1 MAGPFLIFGHRGS
14 PKRFAEN
21 TIESFEEALRAG
33 ADGFETDLRM
43 LANRSAVLFHDDDFE
58 GTEIE
63 SLSFDECSKSGA
75 KIARLSD
82 LARFADRATMV
93 LEVKRGNWVEA
104 LIDEVRQWPNIVL
117 ASFDHSL
124 IAELHRRNVS
134 FPLGITIY
142 GSMVNVAAYAADIG
156 ASWCFPNYHYVSA
169 ELVQSLHARGVRV
182 IPWTPNREREWSW
195 LREIGCDGMITDLP
209 AEAVVWRG
217 SSGPP

>member
-1 MAGPFLIFGHRGS
+1 MAETFLIFGHRGS

-43 LANRSAVLFHDDDFE
+43 LANRSAVLFHDDDLE

-63 SLSFDECSKSGA
+63 SLSFDECAARGA

-82 LARFADRATMV
+82 LARFTNRATMV

-104 LIDEVRQWPNIVL
+104 LIDEVKEWPNIVV

-124 IAELHRRNVS
+124 IAELHRRNVA

-142 GSMVNVAAYAADIG
+142 GSMVN
-156 ASWCFPNYHYVSA
+156 
-169 ELVQSLHARGVRV
+169 
-182 IPWTPNREREWSW
+182 
-195 LREIGCDGMITDLP
+195 
-209 AEAVVWRG
+209 
-217 SSGPP
+217 